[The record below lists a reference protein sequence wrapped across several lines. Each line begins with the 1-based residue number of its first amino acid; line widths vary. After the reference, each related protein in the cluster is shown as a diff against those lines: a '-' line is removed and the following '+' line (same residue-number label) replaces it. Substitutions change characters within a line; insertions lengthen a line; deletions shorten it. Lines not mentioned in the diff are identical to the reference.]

1 MPSPLYRYNRG
12 KRLLMKKKPTI
23 RDVAARAGVSIA
35 TVSKFI
41 NSTQRFTA
49 AVERRIQAAID
60 ELEYHSNPL
69 ARSMITGKTGSVGVV
84 ILDISNPHFTNIV
97 KGANRVAIE
106 HGYNLLFVDTE
117 ESQAREDELLGAL
130 SRRVDGLIVS
140 TRMPEEQLERVL
152 AFGKPVVF
160 SGRPAP
166 KGKGVPSIGIDAY
179 AAAYMIGELLVNQ
192 GHRHIAYLGFAP
204 ARPDMERMRGLT
216 ECLESHGLAL
226 ARYEVRGPTVVEG
239 ERVCSSI
246 VLRKVKPDAVVCYND
261 MVAIG
266 FMGVARSLGISIP
279 EDMSVVGIDNIPFG
293 RFTSPA
299 LTTVDTQSERLG
311 EEGMRLLFRQI
322 AGENPA
328 DVGHLLLE
336 PRLIMRD
343 STRVR
348 GTAAALALPRTRT
361 RSR

>member
-1 MPSPLYRYNRG
+1 
-12 KRLLMKKKPTI
+12 MKKKPTI

-35 TVSKFI
+35 TVSKYI
-41 NSTQRFTA
+41 NSTQRFTPG
-49 AVERRIQAAID
+49 VERRIRAAID

-84 ILDISNPHFTNIV
+84 ILDIANPHFTNIV
-97 KGANRVAIE
+97 KGANRVALE

-117 ESQAREDELLGAL
+117 ESQAREDDLLAAL

-140 TRMPEEQLERVL
+140 TRMPEDQLHRVL
-152 AFGKPVVF
+152 ALGKPVVF

-166 KGKGVPSIGIDAY
+166 KGHTSIGIDAH
-179 AAAYMIGELLVNQ
+179 AAAYMIGELLVKQ
-192 GHRHIAYLGFAP
+192 GHRDIAYLGFAP

-216 ECLESHGLAL
+216 ESLRAHGLSP
-226 ARYEVRGPTVVEG
+226 RRFEVQGPNIVEG
-239 ERVCSSI
+239 ERVCASV
-246 VLRKVKPDAVVCYND
+246 VLRKDKPDAVVCYND

-266 FMGVARSLGISIP
+266 FMGAARTMGVAIP
-279 EDMSVVGIDNIPFG
+279 GDISVVGIDNIPFG

-311 EEGMRLLFRQI
+311 EEGMRLLLREIEQGI
-322 AGENPA
+322 APGA
-328 DVGHLLLE
+328 GHVKIE
-336 PRLIMRD
+336 PRLVVRD

-348 GTAAALALPRTRT
+348 EAPPATPQPRARKRSAAR
-361 RSR
+361 